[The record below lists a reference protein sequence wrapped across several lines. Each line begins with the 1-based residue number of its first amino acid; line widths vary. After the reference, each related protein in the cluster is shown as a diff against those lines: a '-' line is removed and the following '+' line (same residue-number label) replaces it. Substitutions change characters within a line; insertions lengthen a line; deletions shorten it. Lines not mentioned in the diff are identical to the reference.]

1 MSLTISIYL
10 AHLNPVTNSHV
21 EIIEDLKKESNVKVL
36 PVIFM
41 KNGKEVNSQSFPFNF
56 ITRKKMLESV
66 FGNSIS
72 VSSNYTFTAPFVR
85 YLPPLLSP
93 ASWDLRKELLKDVSE
108 DYFTY
113 TGDKSEGYMLK
124 MYNLNPKIGVRKKV
138 SASSVKNKLYEAAQ
152 NKNTDWKNYVPSQ
165 VAEIIYENW
174 KVLEKFANTEDK
186 TTKVF
191 GMKFPKEGFWSK

>member
-1 MSLTISIYL
+1 LTISIYL

-41 KNGKEVNSQSFPFNF
+41 KNGKEVNSKSFPFNL

-85 YLPPLLSP
+85 YLPPLLSL
-93 ASWDLRKELLKDVSE
+93 ASWALRKEILKDVTE

-124 MYNLNPKIGVRKKV
+124 MYHLNPKIGVRKKV

-152 NKNTDWKNYVPSQ
+152 NKNTDWQNYVPSQ
-165 VAEIIYENW
+165 VAEIVNENW